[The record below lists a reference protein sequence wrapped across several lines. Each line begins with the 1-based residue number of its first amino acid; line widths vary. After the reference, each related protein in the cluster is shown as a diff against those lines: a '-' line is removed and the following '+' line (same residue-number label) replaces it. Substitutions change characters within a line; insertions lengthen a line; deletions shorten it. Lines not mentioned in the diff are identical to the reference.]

1 MGRREEGRTGTKA
14 MKAEDWRGPRS
25 AKDHSLFTKRDCE
38 TQTGH
43 MLDYDGL
50 TTSLRL
56 VSTGLSL
63 QF

>member
-1 MGRREEGRTGTKA
+1 